1 MAHQLEIKKDG
12 KASMF
17 YTDWQTPW
25 HGLGVSVA
33 EAPTGAEARKLA
45 GTDWEVG
52 MQPVKTDDGQVIEGY
67 KAVRRLTDGKVFA
80 VTSDRWTPFQN
91 AEIGNFVDDL
101 VAAGSLKRDTA
112 GALYGGA
119 KVWELVRVPEEITIG
134 KGDVVYPYILVFNGH
149 DGHTAL
155 SVLPTTVR
163 VVCNNTLNA
172 AIDRAAGVIPV
183 RVYHVGKLD
192 TRLAE
197 ARRVLGISTVEIA
210 TFAKMAGGLAA
221 ADGLPHI
228 PTLLKRLFPA
238 PAKDATPLAKTL
250 YEQRR
255 ADIEETLK
263 RQVGDGSAWG
273 VLNGITAYVDHRIRH
288 AKRDDLADSRKMNSV
303 LLGPDA
309 RIKTEAAQ
317 ILSSLTGIYQNLKRE
332 REEMMVAV
340 RVKTAGPTL

>member
-1 MAHQLEIKKDG
+1 LEIKADG

-25 HGLGVSVA
+25 HKLGVSVA
-33 EAPTGAEARKLA
+33 EAPTGADARKLA

-52 MQPVKTDDGQVIEGY
+52 MQPVRTDAGDVIAGY
-67 KAVRRLTDGKVFA
+67 KAVTRLSDGKVFA
-80 VTSDRWTPFQN
+80 ITSNRWTPFQN
-91 AEIGNFVDDL
+91 AEIGDFVDDL

-119 KVWELVRVPEEITIG
+119 KVWELVRVPEEITVG
-134 KGDVVYPYILVFNGH
+134 PGDKVYPYILVFNGH

-183 RVYHVGKLD
+183 RIYHVGKLE

-197 ARRVLGISTVEIA
+197 ARRVLGISSVEIA
-210 TFAKMAGGLAA
+210 AFSKMAEGLAA
-221 ADGLPHI
+221 RDGLPHI
-228 PTLLKRLFPA
+228 KQLLNRLFPE

-250 YEQRR
+250 YEQRK
-255 ADIEETLK
+255 ADLDETLK
-263 RQVGDGSAWG
+263 RQAGDGSAWA
-273 VLNGITAYVDHRIRH
+273 VLNGVTAYVDHRLRH
-288 AKRDDLADSRKMNSV
+288 AKRDEHADSRKMNSV
-303 LLGPDA
+303 LLGADA
-309 RIKTEAAQ
+309 RVKTEAAQ
-317 ILSSLTGIYQNLKRE
+317 ILMSLTGIYQEIKRD
-332 REEMMVAV
+332 REAAMVAV
-340 RVKTAGPTL
+340 KAKTVQPTV